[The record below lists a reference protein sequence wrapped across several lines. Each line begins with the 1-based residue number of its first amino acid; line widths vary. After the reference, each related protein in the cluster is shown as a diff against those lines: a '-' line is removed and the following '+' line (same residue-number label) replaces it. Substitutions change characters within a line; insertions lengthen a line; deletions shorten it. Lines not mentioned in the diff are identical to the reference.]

1 MRENESLKAELP
13 GRSIAN
19 YKQSVGFWWGL
30 RRMGQV
36 SYEYRYR
43 IALARFRARYP
54 DLEVDSDSFT
64 EQLEDS
70 SVHDDASTLSNHY
83 DDSVR
88 TLPSGCQFTL
98 SSSWITYL
106 GFAQDEVARGTCQ
119 GIGLACR
126 GAVSTRSGSADYDV
140 DPSFDWVNRACLSI
154 SLRSPVWVVP
164 SPLDIM
170 TEVSL
175 ADQVL
180 DLILQVP
187 TFFGVVAVFMVET
200 IIYALVPFLGLGLD
214 VVWWCQEPL
223 PLIWR
228 KILVRVEFRGIIG
241 GRERLKSG
249 PSILLLDD
257 PEVDPWGC
265 SVRGRFC
272 SSRFSTIRVSTAMKW
287 FALYIFSGT
296 VVGGFSTKDQNSLD
310 GRIPIKKAWITK
322 EGYASGIA
330 RVSVANLLTN

>member
-1 MRENESLKAELP
+1 MGNRASLLEAELEKLKSERDSEQLARARQRVDKLEADNAKLRSGLDELSGRLEEADKELNELWEGLVESQRQLREQKVDRHKADDELLKLMRENESLKAELP
-13 GRSIAN
+13 GRSITN
-19 YKQSVGFWWGL
+19 YKQSVP
-30 RRMGQV
+30 
-36 SYEYRYR
+36 
-43 IALARFRARYP
+43 A
-54 DLEVDSDSFT
+54 
-64 EQLEDS
+64 
-70 SVHDDASTLSNHY
+70 
-83 DDSVR
+83 
-88 TLPSGCQFTL
+88 
-98 SSSWITYL
+98 
-106 GFAQDEVARGTCQ
+106 
-119 GIGLACR
+119 
-126 GAVSTRSGSADYDV
+126 
-140 DPSFDWVNRACLSI
+140 
-154 SLRSPVWVVP
+154 
-164 SPLDIM
+164 
-170 TEVSL
+170 
-175 ADQVL
+175 
-180 DLILQVP
+180 
-187 TFFGVVAVFMVET
+187 FFGVVAVFMVET

-272 SSRFSTIRVSTAMKW
+272 SSRFSTIRVSAAMKW
-287 FALYIFSGT
+287 FALYIISGI